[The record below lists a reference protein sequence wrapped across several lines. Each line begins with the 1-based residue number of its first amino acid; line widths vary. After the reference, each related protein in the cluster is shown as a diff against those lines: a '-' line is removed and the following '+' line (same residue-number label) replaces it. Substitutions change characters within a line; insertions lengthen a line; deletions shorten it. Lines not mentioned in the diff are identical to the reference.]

1 MTALPGNPDDAD
13 ADVSE
18 WPGFTMQWAKGS
30 GNAAVSRIGPCGP
43 CLQFLPENGFTR
55 GTTEIAA
62 PANLTDQNIEHVA
75 QVEREVIGLQRLTC
89 LVVISKV

>member
-1 MTALPGNPDDAD
+1 MKALSGNADD

-18 WPGFTMQWAKGS
+18 LPGFTMQWAKGS

-55 GTTEIAA
+55 GTKEIATT
-62 PANLTDQNIEHVA
+62 ANLTYQTSNMWPRLK
-75 QVEREVIGLQRLTC
+75 ERQLGLNG
-89 LVVISKV
+89 

>member
-1 MTALPGNPDDAD
+1 MYYNGCFFTKNPSQALSGKRHLMKIALRIAYQQQALSGNADD

-18 WPGFTMQWAKGS
+18 RPGFTMQWAKGS

-55 GTTEIAA
+55 GT
-62 PANLTDQNIEHVA
+62 
-75 QVEREVIGLQRLTC
+75 
-89 LVVISKV
+89 